1 MFNKTRCVLAY
12 GFSEGETKKLK
23 IYLSG
28 VKNINNS
35 MLDMT
40 LQDIIESGGAEDC
53 AECSDKKIV
62 VFNGYS
68 DHDIRGAVKKL
79 RNTFPG
85 IILAVVTDISAK
97 WTFNVLTE
105 HLLQE
110 RELEQGK

>member
-1 MFNKTRCVLAY
+1 MFNKTRCVLTY
-12 GFSEGETKKLK
+12 GFSEGEIKKLK

-28 VKNINNS
+28 VKSVNNS

-40 LQDIIESGGAEDC
+40 LQDLRDSDGAEDSV
-53 AECSDKKIV
+53 ECSDKKIA

-79 RNTFPG
+79 RSTFPG

-110 RELEQGK
+110 RELEQGR